1 LTNFEVHHAANIND
15 GSVKIGAEKR
25 KKEKKLDCEK
35 GENYPGFY
43 ENVRR
48 SFVPNPRLV
57 KGIPVPVLLN
67 LNPTSIRL
75 FVYKKIFCS
84 NSYIVQK

>member
-15 GSVKIGAEKR
+15 GSVKIDAEKR
-25 KKEKKLDCEK
+25 KKERKLDCEK

-48 SFVPNPRLV
+48 SFVPNPLVV
-57 KGIPVPVLLN
+57 KGIPSPSSPKSQPNFYPAICVQENLL
-67 LNPTSIRL
+67 
-75 FVYKKIFCS
+75 
-84 NSYIVQK
+84 